1 MHNFFSPSEFVF
13 PEPPEE
19 VGGRPKK
26 DWDRTAFAEC
36 GWNNQWQRMAPPSH
50 KKPELWPY
58 LTTVPQCV
66 DPRGCKEPPLRND
79 RIWGSYE
86 DSKTKSLE
94 VGTVYWYECRYGVF
108 DFNNGT
114 KDIPSTLLPYMELTC
129 VNDDR

>member
-1 MHNFFSPSEFVF
+1 
-13 PEPPEE
+13 
-19 VGGRPKK
+19 
-26 DWDRTAFAEC
+26 
-36 GWNNQWQRMAPPSH
+36 MAPPSH

-129 VNDDR
+129 VNDDRQVTKSYHTVTKNGLFWEIENVLQSV